1 MSGIVGRHT
10 DSMLSANAVIFAG
23 DTVDPSA
30 PKVVRSTASSLFHIP
45 VARDREVRRV
55 IGQLEGAGLAGLRGV
70 GRSYRASVH
79 SHPR

>member
-1 MSGIVGRHT
+1 
-10 DSMLSANAVIFAG
+10 MLSANAVIFAG